1 MKMWKKLVSMI
12 LTAALLAGMLS
23 VTAGAA
29 GSGGNV
35 SLECAGS
42 AVVEKDGGVYVMN
55 TEDSGKV
62 EFYFDNA
69 SLGAPV
75 TLDVVSNRGTE
86 YERHEDRTFTPIVV
100 QPGSSICFPEP
111 LQFETDAGEIG
122 HFWATWYSD
131 LGGGAVEHGGSSEWW
146 LTGNLDYDLKDS
158 YYFTYSD
165 MGTFETPDGY
175 YWVKAAGDG
184 AVTEAPIAYAS
195 TQSILVDGTPV
206 TFEAYALKDASGNDT
221 NYIKLRDVASVLNG
235 TPAQFEVGWDGAVN
249 ILTGQAYTPN
259 GSEMSTPYSGNRAYE
274 TAAAE
279 TKVNGKAAA
288 LEAILI
294 QDDAGNGYTYYKLR
308 DLGAALGFTVDWSA
322 EKGIFLETGDRAVLA
337 NGKDITDENIREIL
351 YGLKADYPEGMEW
364 TNDNYYSSSVLGG
377 GLGCAGFAFLCSDAV
392 FGDLPRTGTHSDF
405 DAIRVGDYVRM
416 NNDTHSVTVLEKRA
430 DSIVV
435 TEGNYNSS
443 IHWGRE
449 ISRKSLEAGNFF
461 VVTRYP
467 E

>member
-1 MKMWKKLVSMI
+1 MM
-12 LTAALLAGMLS
+12 LTAALLAGALP

-29 GSGGNV
+29 ASI
-35 SLECAGS
+35 ECAGS

-55 TEDSGKV
+55 IDDSSKV

-69 SLGAPV
+69 YLGDPV

-86 YERHEDRTFTPIVV
+86 YERHEDRVFTPIVV

-122 HFWATWYSD
+122 HFWATWYTN

-146 LTGNLDYDLKDS
+146 LTGNLDDDLKDS
-158 YYFTYSD
+158 CYFTYSD

-175 YWVKAAGDG
+175 YWVKAAGAD
-184 AVTEAPIAYAS
+184 ADTDTDAPIAYAS

-206 TFEAYALKDASGNDT
+206 TFEAYALKDAGGNDT

-235 TPAQFEVGWDGAVN
+235 TAAQFEVGWDGAVN
-249 ILTGQAYTPN
+249 LLTGQSYTAN

-279 TKVNGKAAA
+279 TKVNGKAVP
-288 LEAILI
+288 LEAILL

-308 DLGAALGFTVDWSA
+308 DLGAALGFTVDWTA
-322 EKGIFLETGDRAVLA
+322 ERGIFIETGDRVVLA

-351 YGLKADYPEGMEW
+351 YGLKADYPEGMKW

-392 FGDLPRTGTHSDF
+392 FGNLPRTGTHSDF